1 MFLSQWII
9 ILIFI
14 FAALF
19 ELKGQKKYSHL
30 MLAAMGPL
38 WFILLRE
45 PWTEKSAQAVLLV
58 LVYSSCSKLMDIL
71 RKNHTGNLNEIENL
85 IHQKKDSIKS
95 MVLSDSILVEE
106 SKVLSQS
113 LAEKESLYESLKE
126 LNNTMEFPK
135 TLEVFSHLISRL
147 TNFEEGWL
155 IPALSPDIPDHSQT
169 GYQLF
174 RKEFPIP
181 RKGNIL
187 NVLPEY
193 QKTMFDLA
201 LKSKTPLFINN
212 PAEDPRLPQKSVP
225 AGRGS
230 LTGIGLFQERKPLG
244 ALVLEGCKKRDLES
258 LEILSIQLSMEIQK
272 TRLYEKVKNLSIIDG
287 LTQTYQRRH
296 FMALLK
302 DELQRLHQQKKTCSM
317 LMIDIDHFKGFN
329 DNFGHLV
336 GDILLKELS
345 ASIQE
350 NLRPI
355 DLVGRFGGE
364 EFLIALPE
372 TSALEAIQ
380 IAQRIRSDIQ
390 TRNFVIHE
398 KFFKLTISIGV
409 SIYPDQSDSLETL
422 IEMADKALYQAKGSG
437 RNQVVLH
444 KAR

>member
-1 MFLSQWII
+1 MTVSQWMI
-9 ILIFI
+9 IFI
-14 FAALF
+14 FILAALF
-19 ELKGQKKYSHL
+19 ELKGRKKYSHF
-30 MLAAMGPL
+30 MLAVLGPL
-38 WFILLRE
+38 WLISLRE
-45 PWTEKSAQAVLLV
+45 PWTEITIQTFILIAVYLA
-58 LVYSSCSKLMDIL
+58 CSKLMTIL
-71 RKNHTGNLNEIENL
+71 RWNHTTDLSEIESL
-85 IHQKKDSIKS
+85 IHQKKDAIKS

-106 SKVLSQS
+106 SKVLAQS
-113 LAEKESLYESLKE
+113 LAEKESLYESVKE

-135 TLEVFSHLISRL
+135 TLEVFSNLISRM

-155 IPALSPDIPDHSQT
+155 IPAVSSEVPDHSQS

-187 NVLPEY
+187 NVLPDY
-193 QKTMFDLA
+193 QKMMFDLA
-201 LKSKTPLFINN
+201 LKSKTPIFINN
-212 PAEDPRLPQKSVP
+212 PAEDQRLPQKSVP

-230 LTGIGLFQERKPLG
+230 LTGIGLFQEKKALG
-244 ALVLEGCKKRDLES
+244 ALVLEGCKKRDLET

-296 FMALLK
+296 FMVLLK
-302 DELQRLHQQKKTCSM
+302 DELKRLYQQKKTCSM

-409 SIYPDQSDSLETL
+409 SVYPDQSDNLDTL

-437 RNQVVLH
+437 RNQVVLY